1 MSSHVEAVVER
12 AIAAGEYAG
21 AAVGVTV
28 GGRLLLEHYA
38 GEAAPGVPSSAE
50 SVWPLASI
58 SKCFTAAMV
67 MRLVE
72 RGELSL
78 ETRVVD
84 VIPRFREDGREEI
97 RLRHLL
103 GHTSGLRYESPRL
116 EELLLAR
123 APLAAI
129 TDEAISAA
137 TLFPAGTR
145 FGYSDD
151 AYLLAGRVA
160 EIVTGDPFPELVRSL
175 VVDEMGLGATWVVPP
190 AAAYDRIARVRG
202 VLAEGTDGAMYNSAY
217 GLSLAHPAFGVVSSL
232 RDMLR
237 FAAHFAPGGPRIHRD
252 ASVSLLTTSQAGL
265 RGLHPLWPELGGDV
279 AVGWGLTFE
288 VQTGA
293 VPGTLS
299 LLATAGSFG
308 HPGASGCRIVV
319 EPVAG
324 TTVVVLTNTHLRTGL
339 VPWRT
344 RLNVLTDAAFEHAR
358 GAGQPPS
365 P

>member
-1 MSSHVEAVVER
+1 MSSRVADVVER

-21 AAVGVTV
+21 AAVGVAV
-28 GGRLLLEHYA
+28 GGQVVVEHYA
-38 GEAAPGVPSSAE
+38 GEASPGTPSSAE
-50 SVWPLASI
+50 SIWPLASI
-58 SKCFTAAMV
+58 SKCFTAVMA

-84 VIPRFREDGREEI
+84 VIPRFRGEGREEI

-116 EELLLAR
+116 DELLLAQV
-123 APLAAI
+123 PLAAI
-129 TDEAISAA
+129 IDEAITAPPR
-137 TLFPAGTR
+137 FPAGSR
-145 FGYSDD
+145 FAYSDD
-151 AYLLAGRVA
+151 AYLLAGHLA
-160 EIVTGDPFPELVRSL
+160 EVLTGDPYPELIRSL
-175 VVDEMGLGATWVVPP
+175 VTDEIGLGGTWVKPP
-190 AAAYDRIARVRG
+190 LAAHDRIARVRG
-202 VLAEGTDGAMYNSAY
+202 VLAEGTDGAMYNSRY
-217 GLSLAHPAFGVVSSL
+217 GLSLGHPAFGIVSSL

-237 FAAHFAPGGPRIHRD
+237 FLAPFTPGGPRLYRETTM
-252 ASVSLLTTSQAGL
+252 ALLTTAQEGL
-265 RGLHPLWPELGGDV
+265 RGHHPLWPELGDDV

-299 LLATAGSFG
+299 HLASAGSFG

-319 EPVAG
+319 DPATA

-344 RLNVLTDAAFEHAR
+344 RLNGLTDAAFEDAR
-358 GAGQPPS
+358 A
-365 P
+365 

>member
-1 MSSHVEAVVER
+1 MSSHVAEVVER
-12 AIAAGEYAG
+12 AIAEGHYAG
-21 AAVGVTV
+21 AAVGVAV
-28 GGRLLLEHYA
+28 GARLVLEHYA
-38 GEAAPGVPSSAE
+38 GEAAPGVPASAE
-50 SVWPLASI
+50 TIWPLASI
-58 SKCFTAAMV
+58 SKCFTAAMA

-84 VIPRFREDGREEI
+84 LIPRFRGDGREEI

-123 APLAAI
+123 APLAEITEAAI
-129 TDEAISAA
+129 GAA
-137 TLFPAGTR
+137 PLFAAGTR
-145 FGYSDD
+145 FSYSDD
-151 AYLLAGRVA
+151 AYLLAGRLA
-160 EIVTGDPFPELVRSL
+160 EIVAGDPYAELVRSL
-175 VVDEMGLGATWVVPP
+175 VVDEMGLAATWAVPP
-190 AAAYDRIARVRG
+190 LAVHERMARVRG

-237 FAAHFAPGGPRIHRD
+237 FAAHFAPGGPRIHRE
-252 ASVSLLTTSQAGL
+252 ATVALLTTPQVGI
-265 RGLHPLWPELGGDV
+265 RGLHPLWPELGDDV

-299 LLATAGSFG
+299 GNASTGSFG
-308 HPGASGCRIVV
+308 HPGASGCRVV
-319 EPVAG
+319 VDPASG

-339 VPWRT
+339 LPWRT
-344 RLNVLTDAAFEHAR
+344 RLNVLTDAAFEDAR